1 MEGTMSKNNKL
12 KFGFLFGAGAEKN
25 FGLPDGGEFA
35 LSLFNQ
41 NYTPLKQEFLDAL
54 RQIIA
59 HYPDAQSPYRQWLD
73 YTNSHKNQIRSF
85 SKQDFQIVL
94 ESSAEQKKQAII
106 KFLNDIDNQAK
117 EIYTNLSPEHKAPP
131 VLSSINENTDTPIKA
146 WYDTLK
152 GLLKLNQ
159 SQESTNIKLNQ
170 YFETD
175 KDLSSFLQSET
186 FAILLTALR
195 LPQSKDE
202 EEEVKEKTKVYTKIP
217 SKIYQSLKASC
228 KVMLYMALI
237 ACGDDILKS
246 LNNCVFSSDNDQD
259 QVLSE
264 VSALFTMDNS
274 DAAEQIF
281 DFIQQAPLT
290 VDSKENFDGMKPLA
304 KLNLIINKLSRQL
317 CAQAMDYQKLIDNYF
332 RYVMTP
338 STDWA
343 KFTKI
348 ILFLRAAYE
357 AIVNPSVSDE
367 DLKKPSYYQDI
378 IKALAQEYPAFTLVA
393 LGSSNYIDFYGRL
406 VHLLAEEL
414 IPVNTDKKKY
424 WQRFGTL
431 ERLNGGVDE
440 FYNPFKNSLVQATE
454 VDANNK
460 FLAHHQLVAPFF
472 FTQSGIKP
480 ITAIEVSC
488 RYADLYRSY
497 LQADAIIAI
506 GFNFNSDDNHINTIF
521 RDLVESKK
529 KHLICT
535 SIYQN
540 KTPTEQAELLCNKLR
555 IDNPDAQQ
563 RVHVLIVDKEH
574 RTLTQGDN
582 IGSLWLDHIIKR
594 LPTILHG

>member
-1 MEGTMSKNNKL
+1 MDKKAVL
-12 KFGFLFGAGAEKN
+12 KFGFLFGAGAERS

-41 NYTPLKQEFLDAL
+41 DYTAFKQELLAAIG
-54 RQIIA
+54 QIIKY
-59 HYPDAQSPYRQWLD
+59 YPDRESSYRKWLD

-94 ESSAEQKKQAII
+94 ESSAEQKKKAII
-106 KFLNDIDNQAK
+106 TFLNNIDSNAKDIYQAL
-117 EIYTNLSPEHKAPP
+117 NPDHANSPSLDKIHLNADAQ
-131 VLSSINENTDTPIKA
+131 TKA
-146 WYDTLK
+146 WYENLK
-152 GLLKLNQ
+152 SLLKLNHEQ
-159 SQESTNIKLNQ
+159 TVSNITINQ

-175 KDLSSFLQSET
+175 KNLNSFLQSDT

-195 LPQSKDE
+195 LPQSSNDTIEPKG
-202 EEEVKEKTKVYTKIP
+202 EVYCHIP
-217 SKIYQSLKASC
+217 TKIYQSLKASC

-246 LNNCVFSSDNDQD
+246 LNNCVFSSDNEQD

-274 DAAEQIF
+274 DAADQIF
-281 DFIQQAPLT
+281 SFIQQPQLQLNENESFDKLIPL
-290 VDSKENFDGMKPLA
+290 EQ
-304 KLNLIINKLSRQL
+304 LNLIINQLSRKL

-348 ILFLRAAYE
+348 MLFLRAAYE

-367 DLKKPSYYQDI
+367 DLQKPSYYQDI
-378 IKALAQEYPAFTLVA
+378 ITALNKDEPDFKLIA
-393 LGSSNYIDFYGRL
+393 LGSSNYNDFYNRL
-406 VHLLAEEL
+406 LKLCVSPQGASDNYL
-414 IPVNTDKKKY
+414 D
-424 WQRFGTL
+424 RFSSL
-431 ERLNGGVDE
+431 VRLNGGVDE
-440 FYNPFKNSLVQATE
+440 FYNPFKNSLVPKDK
-454 VDANNK
+454 VDKDNMFLANN
-460 FLAHHQLVAPFF
+460 QLVAPFF

-497 LQADAIIAI
+497 LKADAIVVV
-506 GFNFNSDDNHINTIF
+506 GFNFNADDNHINTIF
-521 RDLVESKK
+521 RDLVESKN

-535 SIYQN
+535 SIYQD
-540 KTPTEQAELLCNKLR
+540 KTPQAQAMVICDKLR
-555 IDNPDAQQ
+555 IDHPDAKK
-563 RVHVLIVDKEH
+563 RVHVMIVDRNL
-574 RTLTQGDN
+574 RTLTTGDN
-582 IGSLWLDHIIKR
+582 AGTLWLDHLIKR
-594 LPTILHG
+594 LPAILKS